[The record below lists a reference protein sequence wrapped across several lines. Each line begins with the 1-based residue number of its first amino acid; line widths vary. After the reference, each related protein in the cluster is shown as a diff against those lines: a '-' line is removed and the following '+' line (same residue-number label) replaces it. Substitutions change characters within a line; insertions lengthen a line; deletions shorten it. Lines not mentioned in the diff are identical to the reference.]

1 MADRKISDLTALT
14 APAAGDYLPIVD
26 ISEASAANKNKRIT
40 IEELLRGAPDGTAA
54 APGFAFESDGGNG
67 MYLAGTDTVAIS
79 TNGTGRLFVDAN
91 GRVGVGTG
99 SPTTTLDCR
108 GVISTNDALYCYN
121 SARDGLGIWYNPGGA
136 GVNQLTARVNGG
148 DRLTIDSS
156 GRLLVGTS
164 SARTDYF
171 NNSLTAML
179 QVEGTNASGAADRA
193 CVSIVNNNNLTALE
207 SPVLILGRS
216 NGSTVNSKT
225 IVGNGTRCGYITFQ
239 GADGSDL
246 IDAASIAGEIDG
258 TPGANDMPGRLV
270 FSTTADGASS
280 PTARMIIKSDGTV
293 GIGTE
298 SPAGKCVVRVSDAT
312 GDETAWN
319 SNYLLVSGGD
329 GATAHALAL
338 GVNTSGNYSSISSLA
353 AGTAWK
359 SLKYKA
365 IDHIFEGAASV
376 ERARI
381 DSSGRLLVGT
391 SSARANFFNTVATTS
406 IQAEGTTYQTASL
419 GLVSTGSNSYDAGT
433 IVLGKGRGGSIG
445 SNTIVQS
452 GDITGYISFQGNDG
466 SEFVETAYIKSEV
479 DGTPGSDDMPG
490 RLVFSTTADAASS
503 PTERM
508 RITSGGSIRLGSVS
522 AYNSEFLTI
531 NNGAGT
537 ATEITAFGG
546 SGGVNHRFYFNTG
559 TAGNAAGTVYWTN
572 ADSTTGRSINAGGTI
587 NASGADYAEYMAK
600 AGDFTI
606 AKGDICGVTAD
617 GLLTDDYAD
626 SISFVVK
633 STNPSYVGSDTW
645 GTESIVGAKPGE
657 DEPELLAEWE
667 ARLEAERQKVDR
679 IAFAGQVPV
688 NVTEATPGQY
698 IVPVTT
704 EEGGIT
710 GVAKDEADLTLPE
723 YMRAVGKVIAIE
735 DDGRARI
742 IVKVA

>member
-1 MADRKISDLTALT
+1 
-14 APAAGDYLPIVD
+14 
-26 ISEASAANKNKRIT
+26 
-40 IEELLRGAPDGTAA
+40 
-54 APGFAFESDGGNG
+54 
-67 MYLAGTDTVAIS
+67 
-79 TNGTGRLFVDAN
+79 
-91 GRVGVGTG
+91 
-99 SPTTTLDCR
+99 
-108 GVISTNDALYCYN
+108 
-121 SARDGLGIWYNPGGA
+121 
-136 GVNQLTARVNGG
+136 
-148 DRLTIDSS
+148 
-156 GRLLVGTS
+156 
-164 SARTDYF
+164 
-171 NNSLTAML
+171 
-179 QVEGTNASGAADRA
+179 
-193 CVSIVNNNNLTALE
+193 
-207 SPVLILGRS
+207 
-216 NGSTVNSKT
+216 
-225 IVGNGTRCGYITFQ
+225 
-239 GADGSDL
+239 
-246 IDAASIAGEIDG
+246 
-258 TPGANDMPGRLV
+258 
-270 FSTTADGASS
+270 
-280 PTARMIIKSDGTV
+280 
-293 GIGTE
+293 
-298 SPAGKCVVRVSDAT
+298 
-312 GDETAWN
+312 
-319 SNYLLVSGGD
+319 
-329 GATAHALAL
+329 
-338 GVNTSGNYSSISSLA
+338 
-353 AGTAWK
+353 
-359 SLKYKA
+359 
-365 IDHIFEGAASV
+365 
-376 ERARI
+376 
-381 DSSGRLLVGT
+381 
-391 SSARANFFNTVATTS
+391 
-406 IQAEGTTYQTASL
+406 
-419 GLVSTGSNSYDAGT
+419 
-433 IVLGKGRGGSIG
+433 
-445 SNTIVQS
+445 
-452 GDITGYISFQGNDG
+452 
-466 SEFVETAYIKSEV
+466 
-479 DGTPGSDDMPG
+479 
-490 RLVFSTTADAASS
+490 
-503 PTERM
+503 M